1 MRISDWSSDVCS
13 SDLSP
18 VGFALGL
25 LRGGPLGAL
34 AAWASFTLPAA
45 IALVLCA
52 RGAAAFEGP
61 LGSGF
66 LHGLKVVAVAV
77 VAQAVWGMAR
87 ALCPDRTRAG
97 IALLAVLIVI
107 FMAGPVGQ
115 VAAIVAGGL
124 AGLRL
129 CRSAAPATVGHLTVP
144 VPRRAGATLLALC
157 LPLPVLL
164 PLPRA
169 GLPLSGGVARFDA
182 LSRSRALGVG

>member
-1 MRISDWSSDVCS
+1 
-13 SDLSP
+13 
-18 VGFALGL
+18 
-25 LRGGPLGAL
+25 
-34 AAWASFTLPAA
+34 
-45 IALVLCA
+45 
-52 RGAAAFEGP
+52 
-61 LGSGF
+61 
-66 LHGLKVVAVAV
+66 
-77 VAQAVWGMAR
+77 MAR

-144 VPRRAGATLLALC
+144 VPRRAGAILIALRLAL
-157 LPLPVLL
+157 LVLL

-169 GLPLSGGVARFDA
+169 GLPVSEACARFDPSYPA
-182 LSRSRALGVG
+182 LALEVARAPVLLPRPQPAPAL